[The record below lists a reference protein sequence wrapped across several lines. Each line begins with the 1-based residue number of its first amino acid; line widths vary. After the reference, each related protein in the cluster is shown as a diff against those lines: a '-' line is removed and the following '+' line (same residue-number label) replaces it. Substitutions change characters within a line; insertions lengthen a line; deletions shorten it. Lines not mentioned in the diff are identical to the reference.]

1 MKISIITISN
11 NHAKYIEDCINSVLN
26 QKYKNIEHIIIDNKS
41 DDGTLDILK
50 RIKKKDKRF
59 KFVSEKDSGPASAL
73 NKGFNLA
80 DGDIFYFLNS
90 DDYLLKDSLD
100 KIHNFFINNTE
111 IDLLL
116 SGGHLV
122 DEKGNLIK
130 KLYSSKQNIYLFL
143 RGINEFFQQGMFFK
157 KSLYLKTNGFNEL
170 NHVSWDG
177 ELFFDFLKIKASY
190 KRIFAETAAFRVQ
203 KNSITQ
209 KKEYILDL
217 QKQLNKLFLDY
228 YKINNYPIMYK
239 ILHIFKYI
247 YDPLLALMK
256 LKNQLKIYN

>member
-143 RGINEFFQQGMFFK
+143 K
-157 KSLYLKTNGFNEL
+157 
-170 NHVSWDG
+170 
-177 ELFFDFLKIKASY
+177 KIK
-190 KRIFAETAAFRVQ
+190 I
-203 KNSITQ
+203 I
-209 KKEYILDL
+209 
-217 QKQLNKLFLDY
+217 
-228 YKINNYPIMYK
+228 
-239 ILHIFKYI
+239 
-247 YDPLLALMK
+247 
-256 LKNQLKIYN
+256 